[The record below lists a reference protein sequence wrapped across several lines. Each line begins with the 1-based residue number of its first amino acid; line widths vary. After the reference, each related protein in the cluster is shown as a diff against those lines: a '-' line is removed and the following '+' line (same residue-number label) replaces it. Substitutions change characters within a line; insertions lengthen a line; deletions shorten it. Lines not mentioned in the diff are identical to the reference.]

1 MVYEQQSHIIV
12 MLTKVFD
19 FIRVMCSQY
28 WPMDCNKPKRYGQIE
43 VTLLTEEPLADFQIR
58 TFKIRKLTEQQIL
71 QPISLA
77 PPIADPADS
86 AAKGEPTPV
95 IVEKKTEFQRPVTP
109 SYNKLHSENDQFRI
123 VYQFHY
129 EKWPTHSCPFATS
142 ILQFRRRVRIFM
154 KELQQEEKDLGP
166 IIAHCRYGFNLKVLQ
181 TIGSNSFSNPF
192 ESVFLPSKVTVVVEP
207 VPTWPS
213 TRTWNMQKKT
223 TCTMCSVTPNDYDS
237 SAEA

>member
-1 MVYEQQSHIIV
+1 MGIYQTVKSLNYPTTKQSILKPKAYIATQGPTEETENDFWRMVYEQQSHIIV

-58 TFKIRKLTEQQIL
+58 TFKIRKLTEQQIR
-71 QPISLA
+71 QPA
-77 PPIADPADS
+77 S
-86 AAKGEPTPV
+86 AVPLVDAAEVTKSEPSS
-95 IVEKKTEFQRPVTP
+95 VEKKPAEFQRPVTP

-166 IIAHCRYGFNLKVLQ
+166 IIAHCR
-181 TIGSNSFSNPF
+181 
-192 ESVFLPSKVTVVVEP
+192 
-207 VPTWPS
+207 
-213 TRTWNMQKKT
+213 
-223 TCTMCSVTPNDYDS
+223 
-237 SAEA
+237 